1 MMILRKELRL
11 STPRLLFAGVAIFA
25 ALYFVWGL
33 YRVLS

>member
-1 MMILRKELRL
+1 MMLRKDARL
-11 STPRLLFAGVAIFA
+11 SAPRLLFASVATVA